1 MPYNSLADFLEELAA
16 HGELAR
22 VSAEVDP
29 ALEIAEITRRVACAA
44 GPALL
49 FDRVR
54 GQTFAVVTNL
64 LGTKARACRALGL
77 ASLDDIAERTET
89 LIQEH
94 TPQNW
99 FDRLKMTGDEAG
111 AHKFRAKTL
120 KSGACQQV
128 VRLGRDVDL
137 AGLPLL
143 TQWPGET
150 GPAITAGRLITQ
162 DRGSEARG
170 VTICTLQAIDA
181 NRLAILDDG
190 HSGFARHWDHHLTAR
205 EKMPAAAVLGGD
217 PAGMIAAS
225 IELPD
230 EVDAYHMAG
239 LLRGRGVELVRCRTH
254 ALEVPAEADFVFE
267 GYLDPDSA
275 PALVESAAVGGS
287 HYRVVR
293 PAAVLQVTAI
303 THRSHPIF
311 PAWIDSGPAGETGV
325 LFETR
330 QRMLLPTLR
339 FAAPDIVDLHLPAY
353 GGPHRFAFLS
363 LRKRYPFHARQIASA
378 VWGSAVLKFTKF
390 LVLVDAHVNVHDVPR
405 VLAEMGAN
413 VAPERDVFFHDGPA
427 HGSDHANGFAPLG
440 RHVAIDATAKVAG
453 EQSGNWPAPLDAGE
467 EIRQSVDRRWAEYQL
482 DPQKRAT

>member
-1 MPYNSLADFLEELAA
+1 MSYNSLADFLEELAA
-16 HGELAR
+16 QGELAR

-29 ALEIAEITRRVACAA
+29 ALEIAEITRRVARAC

-54 GQTFAVVTNL
+54 GQSTAVVTNL
-64 LGTKARACRALGL
+64 LGTEGRACRALGL
-77 ASLDDIAERTET
+77 ESLNDITQRTEA
-89 LIQEH
+89 LIHEH

-99 FDRLKMTGDEAG
+99 FERLKMTGDEAG

-120 KSGACQQV
+120 KNGACQQV

-137 AGLPLL
+137 DGLPLL
-143 TQWPGET
+143 TQWPGES
-150 GPAITAGRLITQ
+150 GRAITAGRLITQ
-162 DRGSEARG
+162 DRGSEVRG
-170 VTICTLQAIDA
+170 VTICTLQALDA

-190 HSGFARHWDHHLTAR
+190 HSAFARHWGHHLAGR
-205 EKMPAAAVLGGD
+205 EKMLAAVVLGGD

-230 EVDAYHMAG
+230 EVDAYHMVG
-239 LLRGRGVELVRCRTH
+239 LLRGRGAELVQCRTH
-254 ALEVPAEADFVFE
+254 TLEVPTDADFVFE
-267 GYLDPDSA
+267 GYLDPDSV
-275 PALVESAAVGGS
+275 PAVVESAGVGGS
-287 HYRVVR
+287 HYRVAR

-311 PAWIDSGPAGETGV
+311 PAWIDGGPGGETGV
-325 LFETR
+325 LFEAR
-330 QRMLLPTLR
+330 QRMLLPALR
-339 FAAPDIVDLHLPAY
+339 AAAPDVVDLHLPAY

-378 VWGSAVLKFTKF
+378 VWGSAALKFTKF

-440 RHVAIDATAKVAG
+440 RHLAIDATAKIAG
-453 EQSGNWPAPLDAGE
+453 EQPGNWPAPLEAGE
-467 EIRQSVDRRWAEYQL
+467 EIRQWVDGRWAEYQL
-482 DPQKRAT
+482 DLTKHA